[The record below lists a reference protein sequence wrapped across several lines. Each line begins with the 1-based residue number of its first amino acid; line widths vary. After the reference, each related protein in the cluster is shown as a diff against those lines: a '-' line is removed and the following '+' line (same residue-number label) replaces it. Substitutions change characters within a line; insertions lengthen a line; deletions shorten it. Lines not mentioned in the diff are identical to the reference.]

1 MQIDWGWGAQQHYG
15 REGQIKQ
22 SHSPYVSLSVSFTH
36 THINTH
42 IYGQKDG
49 GWIVATTCLTLSR
62 LSATVSPTRADPS
75 LLLPSSSRLYSE
87 KVAVRVVPLFFFW
100 VVWYCFF
107 LLFPSLHHGLW
118 IQAYLPLCRMF
129 SGSRNVDSGPAIR
142 LVGVGRQPGVKQVS
156 SWYWHPWNHEPK
168 SR

>member
-87 KVAVRVVPLFFFW
+87 KVAVRVVPFFFFW

-156 SWYWHPWNHEPK
+156 SWY
-168 SR
+168 

>member
-87 KVAVRVVPLFFFW
+87 KVAVRVVPFFFFFGLFGIASF
-100 VVWYCFF
+100 CFF
-107 LLFPSLHHGLW
+107 PRCTMDFGYKLIFRCVGCFQEVGMLILAL
-118 IQAYLPLCRMF
+118 Q
-129 SGSRNVDSGPAIR
+129 SG
-142 LVGVGRQPGVKQVS
+142 
-156 SWYWHPWNHEPK
+156 
-168 SR
+168 